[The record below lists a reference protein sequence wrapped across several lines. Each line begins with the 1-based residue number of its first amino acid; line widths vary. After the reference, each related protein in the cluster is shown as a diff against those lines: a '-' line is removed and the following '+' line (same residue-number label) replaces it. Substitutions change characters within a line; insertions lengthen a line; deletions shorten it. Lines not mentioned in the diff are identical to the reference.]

1 MKVILRE
8 DVTNLGG
15 IGEVVSVKE
24 GYARNYLLP
33 NKLAVVANEKNA
45 RQIDHQKKLIE
56 RHKIRMTADA
66 KELAER
72 IQSVSCTIPVLVGEQ
87 DKLFGSV
94 TTKDIEE
101 ALAQEGL
108 KISRKK
114 IILEEPIKALGVYTV
129 DVRLHPDVVG
139 KLKVWVVAK

>member
-1 MKVILRE
+1 MEVILRA
-8 DVTNLGG
+8 DVDKVGSRG
-15 IGEVVSVKE
+15 QVVKVAN